1 MKKMKK
7 ILSIILALAMVLTM
21 VACAS
26 KEAPKEE
33 APADKQEETKEET
46 PKEETK
52 EEAPK
57 EEKLDWPKKTITIIC
72 PYSAGGGSDLM
83 SRAVGEELA
92 ERLGV
97 SVVVEDNPGGSGS
110 VGMQLLAAAKNDGY
124 TLILTACGACTL
136 SPWLN
141 DVTYTDESF
150 APICQISASPSFIC
164 VRKDSGIT
172 TFDELLEKAKANPDT
187 ITVGTSG
194 AGSSHHIG
202 LAALGLGLA
211 DNANLFKHIAYG
223 GGAEAVTNLL
233 GGHVDATA
241 TIWSE
246 VAAYIESG
254 DFVPLLCNGSETPD
268 FAGDIPCAADYNVSS
283 DGGTWY
289 AFAAPAGTDQAI
301 IDLLEAEI
309 LDIMSTE
316 KMQETFENLGNPVV
330 PLAEEDIAAK
340 WSEGY
345 KNAEVTLK
353 AIGML

>member
-1 MKKMKK
+1 MKKAKR
-7 ILSIILALAMVLTM
+7 IVSLILALAMALM
-21 VACAS
+21 LVACGS
-26 KEAPKEE
+26 Q
-33 APADKQEETKEET
+33 PANSNTDGDGDTQQET
-46 PKEETK
+46 
-52 EEAPK
+52 
-57 EEKLDWPKKTITIIC
+57 KLDWPKKTITIIC

-83 SRAVGEELA
+83 SRAVADELSK
-92 ERLGV
+92 RLGV
-97 SVVVEDNPGGSGS
+97 SVVVDDKPGGSGS
-110 VGMQLLAAAKNDGY
+110 IGMQLLAASKNDGY

-150 APICQISASPSFIC
+150 APICQVSASPSFIC

-172 TFDELLEKAKANPDT
+172 TFDELVEKAKANPGT
-187 ITVGTSG
+187 ITVGSSG

-211 DNANLFKHIAYG
+211 NDANLFQHIAYG

-246 VAAYIESG
+246 VSAYIESG
-254 DFVPLLCNGSETPD
+254 DFIPLFCNGPETPD
-268 FAGDIPCAADYNVSS
+268 FAGDLPCAADYNLTS

-301 IDLLEAEI
+301 VDLLETTI
-309 LDIMSTE
+309 LDIMAQPETV
-316 KMQETFENLGNPVV
+316 QTFENLGNPVV
-330 PLAEEDIAAK
+330 LLGQKEIAEK
-340 WSEGY
+340 WSSGY
-345 KNAEVTLK
+345 KNAETTLK

>member
-1 MKKMKK
+1 MKKMKR
-7 ILSIILALAMVLTM
+7 IFSLVLALAMALTL
-21 VACAS
+21 VACGNQ
-26 KEAPKEE
+26 
-33 APADKQEETKEET
+33 PANPDTEGNGDTQQET
-46 PKEETK
+46 
-52 EEAPK
+52 
-57 EEKLDWPKKTITIIC
+57 KLDWPKKTITIIC

-83 SRAVGEELA
+83 SRAVADELA
-92 ERLGV
+92 KRLGV
-97 SVVVEDNPGGSGS
+97 SVVVDDKPGGSGS
-110 VGMQLLAAAKNDGY
+110 IGMQLLAASKNDGY

-150 APICQISASPSFIC
+150 APICQVSASPSFIC

-172 TFDELLEKAKANPDT
+172 TFDELVEKAKANPGT
-187 ITVGTSG
+187 ITVGSSG

-211 DNANLFKHIAYG
+211 DDANLFQHIAYG

-246 VAAYIESG
+246 VSAYIESG
-254 DFVPLLCNGSETPD
+254 DFIPLFCNGPETPD
-268 FAGDIPCAADYNVSS
+268 FAGDLPCAADYDLTS

-301 IDLLEAEI
+301 VDLLETTI
-309 LDIMSTE
+309 LDIMAQPETV
-316 KMQETFENLGNPVV
+316 QTFENLGNPVV
-330 PLAEEDIAAK
+330 LLGQKEIAEK
-340 WSEGY
+340 WSSGY
-345 KNAEVTLK
+345 KNAETTLK

>member
-1 MKKMKK
+1 MKKMKR
-7 ILSIILALAMVLTM
+7 IFSLVLALAMALTL
-21 VACAS
+21 VACGS
-26 KEAPKEE
+26 Q
-33 APADKQEETKEET
+33 PANPDTEGNGDTQQET
-46 PKEETK
+46 
-52 EEAPK
+52 
-57 EEKLDWPKKTITIIC
+57 KLDWPKKTITIIC

-83 SRAVGEELA
+83 SRAVADELA
-92 ERLGV
+92 KRLGV
-97 SVVVEDNPGGSGS
+97 SVVVDDKPGGSGS
-110 VGMQLLAAAKNDGY
+110 IGMQLLAASKNDGY

-150 APICQISASPSFIC
+150 APICQVSASPSFIC

-172 TFDELLEKAKANPDT
+172 TFDELVEKAKANPGT
-187 ITVGTSG
+187 ITVGSSG

-211 DNANLFKHIAYG
+211 DDANLFQHIAYG

-246 VAAYIESG
+246 VSAYIESG
-254 DFVPLLCNGSETPD
+254 DFIPLFCNGPETPD
-268 FAGDIPCAADYNVSS
+268 FAGDLPCAADYDLTS

-301 IDLLEAEI
+301 VDLLETTI
-309 LDIMSTE
+309 LDIMAQPETV
-316 KMQETFENLGNPVV
+316 QTFENLGNPVV
-330 PLAEEDIAAK
+330 LLGQKEIAEK
-340 WSEGY
+340 WSSGY
-345 KNAEVTLK
+345 KNAETTLK

>member
-1 MKKMKK
+1 MKKMKR
-7 ILSIILALAMVLTM
+7 IFSLVLALAMALTL
-21 VACAS
+21 VACGS
-26 KEAPKEE
+26 Q
-33 APADKQEETKEET
+33 PANPDTEGNGDTQQET
-46 PKEETK
+46 
-52 EEAPK
+52 
-57 EEKLDWPKKTITIIC
+57 KLDWPKKTITVIC

-83 SRAVGEELA
+83 SRAVADELA
-92 ERLGV
+92 KRLGV
-97 SVVVEDNPGGSGS
+97 SVVVDDKPGGSGS
-110 VGMQLLAAAKNDGY
+110 IGMQLLAASKNDGY

-150 APICQISASPSFIC
+150 APICQVSASPSFIC

-172 TFDELLEKAKANPDT
+172 TFDELVEKAKANPGT

-211 DNANLFKHIAYG
+211 DDANLFQHIAYG

-246 VAAYIESG
+246 VSAYVESG
-254 DFVPLLCNGSETPD
+254 DFIPLFCNGPETPD
-268 FAGDIPCAADYNVSS
+268 FAGDLPCAADYDLTS

-301 IDLLEAEI
+301 VDLLETTI
-309 LDIMSTE
+309 LDIMAQPETV
-316 KMQETFENLGNPVV
+316 QTFENLGNPVV
-330 PLAEEDIAAK
+330 LLNQKEIAEK
-340 WSEGY
+340 WSSGY
-345 KNAEVTLK
+345 KNAETTLK

>member
-1 MKKMKK
+1 MKKMKR
-7 ILSIILALAMVLTM
+7 IFSLVLALAMALTL
-21 VACAS
+21 VACGN
-26 KEAPKEE
+26 K
-33 APADKQEETKEET
+33 PANSDTDGDGDTQQET
-46 PKEETK
+46 
-52 EEAPK
+52 
-57 EEKLDWPKKTITIIC
+57 KLDWPKKTITVIC

-83 SRAVGEELA
+83 SRAVADELSK
-92 ERLGV
+92 RLGV
-97 SVVVEDNPGGSGS
+97 SVVVDDKPGGSGS
-110 VGMQLLAAAKNDGY
+110 IGMQLLAASKNDGY

-150 APICQISASPSFIC
+150 APICQVSASPSFIC

-172 TFDELLEKAKANPDT
+172 TFDELVEKAKANPGT
-187 ITVGTSG
+187 ITVGSSG

-211 DNANLFKHIAYG
+211 NDANLFQHIAYG

-246 VAAYIESG
+246 VSAYIESG
-254 DFVPLLCNGSETPD
+254 DFIPLFCNGPETPD
-268 FAGDIPCAADYNVSS
+268 FAGDLPCAADYDLTS

-301 IDLLEAEI
+301 VDLLETTI
-309 LDIMSTE
+309 LDIMAQPETV
-316 KMQETFENLGNPVV
+316 QTFENLGNPVV
-330 PLAEEDIAAK
+330 LLGQKEIAEK
-340 WSEGY
+340 WSSGY
-345 KNAEVTLK
+345 KNAEATLK

>member
-1 MKKMKK
+1 MKKMKR
-7 ILSIILALAMVLTM
+7 IFSLVLALAMALTL
-21 VACAS
+21 VACGS
-26 KEAPKEE
+26 Q
-33 APADKQEETKEET
+33 PANPDTEKDGDTQQQT
-46 PKEETK
+46 
-52 EEAPK
+52 
-57 EEKLDWPKKTITIIC
+57 KLDWPKKTITVIC

-83 SRAVGEELA
+83 SRAVADELA
-92 ERLGV
+92 KRLGV
-97 SVVVEDNPGGSGS
+97 SVVVDDKPGGSGS
-110 VGMQLLAAAKNDGY
+110 IGMQLLAASKNDGY

-150 APICQISASPSFIC
+150 APICQVSASPSFIC

-172 TFDELLEKAKANPDT
+172 TFDELVEKAKANPGT

-211 DNANLFKHIAYG
+211 NDANLFQHIAYG

-246 VAAYIESG
+246 VSAYVESG
-254 DFVPLLCNGSETPD
+254 DFIPLFCNGPETPE
-268 FAGDIPCAADYNVSS
+268 FAGDLPCAADYDLTS

-301 IDLLEAEI
+301 VDLLETTI
-309 LDIMSTE
+309 LDIMAQPETV
-316 KMQETFENLGNPVV
+316 QTFENLGNPVV
-330 PLAEEDIAAK
+330 LLSQKEIAEK
-340 WSEGY
+340 WSSGY
-345 KNAEVTLK
+345 KNAETTLK

>member
-1 MKKMKK
+1 MKKMKR
-7 ILSIILALAMVLTM
+7 IFSLVLALAMALTL
-21 VACAS
+21 VACGNQ
-26 KEAPKEE
+26 
-33 APADKQEETKEET
+33 PANSDTESNGDTQQET
-46 PKEETK
+46 
-52 EEAPK
+52 
-57 EEKLDWPKKTITIIC
+57 KLDWPKKTITIIC

-83 SRAVGEELA
+83 SRAVADELSK
-92 ERLGV
+92 RLGV
-97 SVVVEDNPGGSGS
+97 SVVVDDKPGGSGS
-110 VGMQLLAAAKNDGY
+110 IGMQLLAASKNDGY

-150 APICQISASPSFIC
+150 APICQVSASPSFIC

-172 TFDELLEKAKANPDT
+172 TFDELVEKAKANPGT
-187 ITVGTSG
+187 ITVGSSG

-211 DNANLFKHIAYG
+211 DDANLFQHIAYG

-246 VAAYIESG
+246 VSAYIESG
-254 DFVPLLCNGSETPD
+254 DFIPLFCNGPETPD
-268 FAGDIPCAADYNVSS
+268 FAGDLPCAADYDLTS

-301 IDLLEAEI
+301 VDLLETTI
-309 LDIMSTE
+309 LDIMAQPETV
-316 KMQETFENLGNPVV
+316 QTFENLGNPVV
-330 PLAEEDIAAK
+330 LLGQKEIAEK
-340 WSEGY
+340 WSSGY
-345 KNAEVTLK
+345 KNAETTLK

>member
-1 MKKMKK
+1 MKKAKR
-7 ILSIILALAMVLTM
+7 IVSLILALAMALM
-21 VACAS
+21 LVACGS
-26 KEAPKEE
+26 Q
-33 APADKQEETKEET
+33 PANSNTDGDGDTQQET
-46 PKEETK
+46 
-52 EEAPK
+52 
-57 EEKLDWPKKTITIIC
+57 KLDWPKKTITVIC

-83 SRAVGEELA
+83 SRAVADELSK
-92 ERLGV
+92 RLGV
-97 SVVVEDNPGGSGS
+97 SVVVDDKPGGSGS
-110 VGMQLLAAAKNDGY
+110 IGMQLLAASKNDGY

-150 APICQISASPSFIC
+150 APICQVSASPSFIC

-172 TFDELLEKAKANPDT
+172 TFDELVEKAKANPGT
-187 ITVGTSG
+187 ITVGSSG

-211 DNANLFKHIAYG
+211 DDANLFQHIAYG

-246 VAAYIESG
+246 VSAYVESG
-254 DFVPLLCNGSETPD
+254 DFIPLFCNGPETPD
-268 FAGDIPCAADYNVSS
+268 FAGDLPCAADYNLTS

-301 IDLLEAEI
+301 VDLLETTI
-309 LDIMSTE
+309 LDIMAQPE
-316 KMQETFENLGNPVV
+316 MVQTFENLGNPVV
-330 PLAEEDIAAK
+330 LLGQKEISEK
-340 WSEGY
+340 WSSGY
-345 KNAEVTLK
+345 KNAETTLK

>member
-1 MKKMKK
+1 MKKAKR
-7 ILSIILALAMVLTM
+7 IVSLILALAMALM
-21 VACAS
+21 LVACGS
-26 KEAPKEE
+26 Q
-33 APADKQEETKEET
+33 PANSNTDGDGDAQQET
-46 PKEETK
+46 
-52 EEAPK
+52 
-57 EEKLDWPKKTITIIC
+57 KLDWPKKTITIIC

-83 SRAVGEELA
+83 SRAVADELSK
-92 ERLGV
+92 RLGV
-97 SVVVEDNPGGSGS
+97 SVVVDDKPGGSGS
-110 VGMQLLAAAKNDGY
+110 IGMQLLAASKNDGS

-150 APICQISASPSFIC
+150 APICQVSASPSFIC

-172 TFDELLEKAKANPDT
+172 TFDELVEKAKANPGT
-187 ITVGTSG
+187 ITVGSSG

-211 DNANLFKHIAYG
+211 DDANLFQHIAYG

-246 VAAYIESG
+246 VSAYVESG
-254 DFVPLLCNGSETPD
+254 DFIPLFCNGPETPD
-268 FAGDIPCAADYNVSS
+268 FAGDLPCAADYNLTS

-301 IDLLEAEI
+301 VDLLETTI
-309 LDIMSTE
+309 LDIMAQPETV
-316 KMQETFENLGNPVV
+316 QTFENLGNPVV
-330 PLAEEDIAAK
+330 LLGQKEIAEK
-340 WSEGY
+340 WSSGY
-345 KNAEVTLK
+345 KNAETTLK

>member
-1 MKKMKK
+1 MKKMKR
-7 ILSIILALAMVLTM
+7 IFSLVLALAMALTL
-21 VACAS
+21 VACGS
-26 KEAPKEE
+26 Q
-33 APADKQEETKEET
+33 PANPDTEGNGDTQQET
-46 PKEETK
+46 
-52 EEAPK
+52 
-57 EEKLDWPKKTITIIC
+57 KLDWPKKNITIIC

-83 SRAVGEELA
+83 SRAVADELA
-92 ERLGV
+92 KRLGV
-97 SVVVEDNPGGSGS
+97 SVVVDDKPGGSGS
-110 VGMQLLAAAKNDGY
+110 IGMQLLAASKNDGY

-150 APICQISASPSFIC
+150 APICQVSASPSFIC

-172 TFDELLEKAKANPDT
+172 TFDELVEKAKANPGT
-187 ITVGTSG
+187 ITVGSSG

-211 DNANLFKHIAYG
+211 DDANLFQHIAYG

-246 VAAYIESG
+246 VSAYIESG
-254 DFVPLLCNGSETPD
+254 DFIPLFCNGPETPD
-268 FAGDIPCAADYNVSS
+268 FAGDLPCAADYDLTS

-301 IDLLEAEI
+301 VDLLETTI
-309 LDIMSTE
+309 LDIMAQPETV
-316 KMQETFENLGNPVV
+316 QTFENLGNPVV
-330 PLAEEDIAAK
+330 LLGQKEIAEK
-340 WSEGY
+340 WSSGY
-345 KNAEVTLK
+345 KNAETTLK

>member
-1 MKKMKK
+1 MKKMKR
-7 ILSIILALAMVLTM
+7 IFSLVLALAMALTL
-21 VACAS
+21 VACGNQ
-26 KEAPKEE
+26 
-33 APADKQEETKEET
+33 PANPDTEGNGDTQQET
-46 PKEETK
+46 
-52 EEAPK
+52 
-57 EEKLDWPKKTITIIC
+57 KLDWPKKTITIIC

-83 SRAVGEELA
+83 SRAVADELSK
-92 ERLGV
+92 RLGV
-97 SVVVEDNPGGSGS
+97 SVVVDDKPGGSGS
-110 VGMQLLAAAKNDGY
+110 IGMQLLAASKNDGY

-150 APICQISASPSFIC
+150 APICQVSASPSFIC

-172 TFDELLEKAKANPDT
+172 TFDELVEKAKANPGT
-187 ITVGTSG
+187 ITVGSSG

-211 DNANLFKHIAYG
+211 DDANLFQHIAYG

-246 VAAYIESG
+246 VSAYIESG
-254 DFVPLLCNGSETPD
+254 DFIPLFCNGPETPD
-268 FAGDIPCAADYNVSS
+268 FAGDLPCAADYDLTS

-289 AFAAPAGTDQAI
+289 AFAAPTGTDQAI
-301 IDLLEAEI
+301 VDLLETTI
-309 LDIMSTE
+309 LDIMAQPETV
-316 KMQETFENLGNPVV
+316 QTFENLGNPVV
-330 PLAEEDIAAK
+330 LLGQKEIAEK
-340 WSEGY
+340 WSSGY
-345 KNAEVTLK
+345 KNAETTLK

>member
-1 MKKMKK
+1 MKKMKR
-7 ILSIILALAMVLTM
+7 IFSLVLALAMALTL
-21 VACAS
+21 VACGNQ
-26 KEAPKEE
+26 
-33 APADKQEETKEET
+33 PANPDTEGNGDTQQET
-46 PKEETK
+46 
-52 EEAPK
+52 
-57 EEKLDWPKKTITIIC
+57 KLDWPKKTITIIC

-83 SRAVGEELA
+83 SRAVADELSK
-92 ERLGV
+92 RLGV
-97 SVVVEDNPGGSGS
+97 SVVVDDKPGGSGS
-110 VGMQLLAAAKNDGY
+110 IGMQLLAASKNDGY

-150 APICQISASPSFIC
+150 APICQVSASPSFIC

-172 TFDELLEKAKANPDT
+172 TFDELVEKAKANPGT
-187 ITVGTSG
+187 ITVGSSG

-211 DNANLFKHIAYG
+211 NDANLFQHIAYG

-246 VAAYIESG
+246 VSAYIESG
-254 DFVPLLCNGSETPD
+254 DFIPLFCNGPETPD
-268 FAGDIPCAADYNVSS
+268 FAGDLPCAADYDLTS

-301 IDLLEAEI
+301 VDLLETTI
-309 LDIMSTE
+309 LDIMAQPETV
-316 KMQETFENLGNPVV
+316 QTFENLGNPVV
-330 PLAEEDIAAK
+330 LLGQKEIAEK
-340 WSEGY
+340 WSSGY
-345 KNAEVTLK
+345 KNAETTLK

>member
-1 MKKMKK
+1 MKKMKR
-7 ILSIILALAMVLTM
+7 IFSLVLALAMALTL
-21 VACAS
+21 VACGS
-26 KEAPKEE
+26 Q
-33 APADKQEETKEET
+33 PANPDTEKDGDTQQET
-46 PKEETK
+46 
-52 EEAPK
+52 
-57 EEKLDWPKKTITIIC
+57 KLDWPKKNITIIC

-83 SRAVGEELA
+83 SRAVADELSK
-92 ERLGV
+92 RLGV
-97 SVVVEDNPGGSGS
+97 SVVVDDKPGGSGS
-110 VGMQLLAAAKNDGY
+110 IGMQLLAASKNDGY

-150 APICQISASPSFIC
+150 APICQVSASPSFIC

-172 TFDELLEKAKANPDT
+172 TFDELVEKAKANPGT
-187 ITVGTSG
+187 ITVGSSG

-211 DNANLFKHIAYG
+211 DDANLFQHIAYG

-246 VAAYIESG
+246 VSAYVESG
-254 DFVPLLCNGSETPD
+254 DFIPLFCNGPETPE
-268 FAGDIPCAADYNVSS
+268 FAGDLPCAADYDLTS

-301 IDLLEAEI
+301 VDLLETTI
-309 LDIMSTE
+309 LDIMAQPETV
-316 KMQETFENLGNPVV
+316 QTFENLGNPVV
-330 PLAEEDIAAK
+330 LLSQKEIAEK
-340 WSEGY
+340 WSSGY
-345 KNAEVTLK
+345 KNAETTLK

>member
-1 MKKMKK
+1 MKKAKR
-7 ILSIILALAMVLTM
+7 IVSLILALAMALM
-21 VACAS
+21 LVACGS
-26 KEAPKEE
+26 Q
-33 APADKQEETKEET
+33 PANSNTDGDGDTQQET
-46 PKEETK
+46 
-52 EEAPK
+52 
-57 EEKLDWPKKTITIIC
+57 KLDWPKKTITIIC

-83 SRAVGEELA
+83 SRAVADELSK
-92 ERLGV
+92 RLGV
-97 SVVVEDNPGGSGS
+97 SVVVDDKPGGSGS
-110 VGMQLLAAAKNDGY
+110 IGMQLLAASKNDGY

-150 APICQISASPSFIC
+150 APICQVSASPSFIC

-172 TFDELLEKAKANPDT
+172 TFDELVEKAKANPGT
-187 ITVGTSG
+187 ITVGSSG

-211 DNANLFKHIAYG
+211 DDANLFQHIAYG

-246 VAAYIESG
+246 VSAYVESG
-254 DFVPLLCNGSETPD
+254 DFIPLFCNGPETPD
-268 FAGDIPCAADYNVSS
+268 FAGDLPCAADYNLTS

-301 IDLLEAEI
+301 VDLLETTI
-309 LDIMSTE
+309 LDIMTQPE
-316 KMQETFENLGNPVV
+316 TVQTFENLGNPVV
-330 PLAEEDIAAK
+330 LLGQKEIAEK
-340 WSEGY
+340 WSSGY
-345 KNAEVTLK
+345 KNAETTLK

>member
-1 MKKMKK
+1 MKKAKR
-7 ILSIILALAMVLTM
+7 IVSLILALAMALM
-21 VACAS
+21 LVACGS
-26 KEAPKEE
+26 Q
-33 APADKQEETKEET
+33 PANSNTDGDGDTQQET
-46 PKEETK
+46 
-52 EEAPK
+52 
-57 EEKLDWPKKTITIIC
+57 KLDWPKKTITIIC

-83 SRAVGEELA
+83 SRAVADELA
-92 ERLGV
+92 KRLGV
-97 SVVVEDNPGGSGS
+97 SVVVDDKPGGSGS
-110 VGMQLLAAAKNDGY
+110 IAMQLLAASKNDGY
-124 TLILTACGACTL
+124 TLTLTACGACTL

-150 APICQISASPSFIC
+150 APICQVSASPSFIC

-172 TFDELLEKAKANPDT
+172 TFDELVEKAKANPGT
-187 ITVGTSG
+187 ITVGSSG

-211 DNANLFKHIAYG
+211 DDANLFQHIAYG

-246 VAAYIESG
+246 VSAYVESG
-254 DFVPLLCNGSETPD
+254 DFIPLFCNGPETPD
-268 FAGDIPCAADYNVSS
+268 FAGDLPCAADYNLTS

-301 IDLLEAEI
+301 VDLLETTI
-309 LDIMSTE
+309 LDIMAQPETV
-316 KMQETFENLGNPVV
+316 QTFENLGNPVI
-330 PLAEEDIAAK
+330 LLGQKEIAEK
-340 WSEGY
+340 WSSGY
-345 KNAEVTLK
+345 KNAETTLK

>member
-1 MKKMKK
+1 MKKAKR
-7 ILSIILALAMVLTM
+7 IVSLILALAMALM
-21 VACAS
+21 LVACGS
-26 KEAPKEE
+26 K
-33 APADKQEETKEET
+33 PANPDTESNGDTQQET
-46 PKEETK
+46 
-52 EEAPK
+52 
-57 EEKLDWPKKTITIIC
+57 KLDWPKKTITIIC

-83 SRAVGEELA
+83 SRAVADELSK
-92 ERLGV
+92 RLGV
-97 SVVVEDNPGGSGS
+97 SVVVDDKPGGSGS
-110 VGMQLLAAAKNDGY
+110 IGMQLLAASKNDGY

-150 APICQISASPSFIC
+150 APICQVSASPSFIC

-172 TFDELLEKAKANPDT
+172 TFDELVEKAKANPGT
-187 ITVGTSG
+187 ITVGSSG

-211 DNANLFKHIAYG
+211 DDANLFQHIAYG

-246 VAAYIESG
+246 VSAYVESG
-254 DFVPLLCNGSETPD
+254 DFIPLFCNGPETPD
-268 FAGDIPCAADYNVSS
+268 FAGDLPCAADYNLTS

-301 IDLLEAEI
+301 VDLLETTI
-309 LDIMSTE
+309 LDIMAQPETV
-316 KMQETFENLGNPVV
+316 QTFENLGNPVV
-330 PLAEEDIAAK
+330 LLGQKEIAEK
-340 WSEGY
+340 WSSGY
-345 KNAEVTLK
+345 KNAETTLK

>member
-1 MKKMKK
+1 MKKMKR
-7 ILSIILALAMVLTM
+7 IFSLVLALAMALTL
-21 VACAS
+21 VACGS
-26 KEAPKEE
+26 Q
-33 APADKQEETKEET
+33 PANPDTKKDGDTQQET
-46 PKEETK
+46 
-52 EEAPK
+52 
-57 EEKLDWPKKTITIIC
+57 KLDWPKKTITVIC
-72 PYSAGGGSDLM
+72 PYSAGGGTDLM
-83 SRAVGEELA
+83 SRAVADELA
-92 ERLGV
+92 KRLGV
-97 SVVVEDNPGGSGS
+97 SVVVDDKPGGSGS
-110 VGMQLLAAAKNDGY
+110 IGMQLLAASKNDGY

-150 APICQISASPSFIC
+150 APICQVSASPSFIC

-172 TFDELLEKAKANPDT
+172 TFDELVEKAKANPGT
-187 ITVGTSG
+187 ITVGSSG

-211 DNANLFKHIAYG
+211 DDANLFQHIAYG

-246 VAAYIESG
+246 VSAYVESG
-254 DFVPLLCNGSETPD
+254 DFIPLFCNGPETPD
-268 FAGDIPCAADYNVSS
+268 FAGDLPCAADYDLTS

-301 IDLLEAEI
+301 VDLLETTI
-309 LDIMSTE
+309 LDIMAQPETV
-316 KMQETFENLGNPVV
+316 QTFENLGNPVV
-330 PLAEEDIAAK
+330 LLAQKEISEK
-340 WSEGY
+340 WSSGY
-345 KNAEVTLK
+345 KNAEATLK

>member
-1 MKKMKK
+1 MKKAKR
-7 ILSIILALAMVLTM
+7 IVSLILALAMALM
-21 VACAS
+21 LVACGS
-26 KEAPKEE
+26 Q
-33 APADKQEETKEET
+33 PANSNTDGDGDTQQET
-46 PKEETK
+46 
-52 EEAPK
+52 
-57 EEKLDWPKKTITIIC
+57 KLDWPKKTITIIC

-83 SRAVGEELA
+83 SRAVADELSK
-92 ERLGV
+92 RLGV
-97 SVVVEDNPGGSGS
+97 SVVVDDKPGGSGS
-110 VGMQLLAAAKNDGY
+110 IGMQLLAASKNDGY

-150 APICQISASPSFIC
+150 APICQVSASPSFIC

-172 TFDELLEKAKANPDT
+172 TFDELVEKAKANPGT
-187 ITVGTSG
+187 ITVGSSG

-211 DNANLFKHIAYG
+211 DDANLFQHIAYG

-246 VAAYIESG
+246 VSAYVESG
-254 DFVPLLCNGSETPD
+254 DFIPLFCNGPETPD
-268 FAGDIPCAADYNVSS
+268 FAGDLPCAADYGLTS

-301 IDLLEAEI
+301 VDLLETTI
-309 LDIMSTE
+309 LDIMAQPE
-316 KMQETFENLGNPVV
+316 MVQTFENLGNPVV
-330 PLAEEDIAAK
+330 LLGQKEISEK
-340 WSEGY
+340 WSSGY
-345 KNAEVTLK
+345 KNAETTLK

>member
-1 MKKMKK
+1 MKKAKR
-7 ILSIILALAMVLTM
+7 IVSLILALAMALM
-21 VACAS
+21 LVACGS
-26 KEAPKEE
+26 Q
-33 APADKQEETKEET
+33 PANSNTDGDGDAQQET
-46 PKEETK
+46 
-52 EEAPK
+52 
-57 EEKLDWPKKTITIIC
+57 KLDWPKKTITIIC

-83 SRAVGEELA
+83 SRAVADELSK
-92 ERLGV
+92 RLGV
-97 SVVVEDNPGGSGS
+97 SVVVDDKPGGSGS
-110 VGMQLLAAAKNDGY
+110 IGMQLLAASKNDGY

-150 APICQISASPSFIC
+150 APICQVSASPSFIC

-172 TFDELLEKAKANPDT
+172 TFDELVEKAKANPGT
-187 ITVGTSG
+187 ITVGSSG

-211 DNANLFKHIAYG
+211 DDANLFQHIAYG

-246 VAAYIESG
+246 VSAYVESG
-254 DFVPLLCNGSETPD
+254 DFIPLFCIGPETPD
-268 FAGDIPCAADYNVSS
+268 FAGDLPCAADYNLTS

-301 IDLLEAEI
+301 VDLLETTI
-309 LDIMSTE
+309 LDIMAQPETV
-316 KMQETFENLGNPVV
+316 QTFENLGNPVV
-330 PLAEEDIAAK
+330 LLGQKEIAEK
-340 WSEGY
+340 WSSGY
-345 KNAEVTLK
+345 KNAETTLK

>member
-1 MKKMKK
+1 MKKAKR
-7 ILSIILALAMVLTM
+7 IVSLILALAMALM
-21 VACAS
+21 LVACGS
-26 KEAPKEE
+26 Q
-33 APADKQEETKEET
+33 PANSNTDGDGDTQQET
-46 PKEETK
+46 
-52 EEAPK
+52 
-57 EEKLDWPKKTITIIC
+57 KLDWPKKTITIIC

-83 SRAVGEELA
+83 SRAVADELSK
-92 ERLGV
+92 RLGV
-97 SVVVEDNPGGSGS
+97 SVVVDDKPGGSGS
-110 VGMQLLAAAKNDGY
+110 IGMQLLAASKNDGY

-150 APICQISASPSFIC
+150 APICQVSASPSFIC

-172 TFDELLEKAKANPDT
+172 TFDELVEKAKANPGT
-187 ITVGTSG
+187 ITVGSSG

-211 DNANLFKHIAYG
+211 DDANLFQHIAYG

-246 VAAYIESG
+246 VSAYVESG
-254 DFVPLLCNGSETPD
+254 DFIPLFCNGPETPD
-268 FAGDIPCAADYNVSS
+268 FAGDLPCAADYNLTS

-301 IDLLEAEI
+301 VDLLETTI
-309 LDIMSTE
+309 LDIMAQPETV
-316 KMQETFENLGNPVV
+316 QTFENLGNPVI
-330 PLAEEDIAAK
+330 LLGQKEIAEK
-340 WSEGY
+340 WSSGY
-345 KNAEVTLK
+345 KNAETTLK

>member
-1 MKKMKK
+1 MKKMKR
-7 ILSIILALAMVLTM
+7 IFSLVLALAMALTL
-21 VACAS
+21 VACGS
-26 KEAPKEE
+26 Q
-33 APADKQEETKEET
+33 PANPDTEKDGDTQQQT
-46 PKEETK
+46 
-52 EEAPK
+52 
-57 EEKLDWPKKTITIIC
+57 KLDWPKKTITIIC

-83 SRAVGEELA
+83 SRAVADELA
-92 ERLGV
+92 KRLGV
-97 SVVVEDNPGGSGS
+97 SVVVDDKPGGSGS
-110 VGMQLLAAAKNDGY
+110 IGMQLLAASKNDGY

-150 APICQISASPSFIC
+150 APICQVSASPSFIC

-172 TFDELLEKAKANPDT
+172 TFDELVEKAKANPGT

-211 DNANLFKHIAYG
+211 DDANLFQHIAYG

-246 VAAYIESG
+246 VSAYVESG
-254 DFVPLLCNGSETPD
+254 DFIPLFCNGPETPE
-268 FAGDIPCAADYNVSS
+268 FAGDLPCAADYDLTS

-301 IDLLEAEI
+301 VDLLETTI
-309 LDIMSTE
+309 LDIMAQPETV
-316 KMQETFENLGNPVV
+316 QTFENLGNPVV
-330 PLAEEDIAAK
+330 LLSQKEIAEK
-340 WSEGY
+340 WSSGY
-345 KNAEVTLK
+345 KNAETTLK

>member
-1 MKKMKK
+1 MKKAKR
-7 ILSIILALAMVLTM
+7 IVSLILALAMALM
-21 VACAS
+21 LVACGS
-26 KEAPKEE
+26 Q
-33 APADKQEETKEET
+33 PANSNTDGDGDTQQET
-46 PKEETK
+46 
-52 EEAPK
+52 
-57 EEKLDWPKKTITIIC
+57 KLDWPKKTITIIC

-83 SRAVGEELA
+83 SRAVADELSK
-92 ERLGV
+92 RLGV
-97 SVVVEDNPGGSGS
+97 SVVVDDKPGGSGS
-110 VGMQLLAAAKNDGY
+110 IGMQLLAASKNDGY

-150 APICQISASPSFIC
+150 APICQVSASPSFIC

-172 TFDELLEKAKANPDT
+172 TFDELVEKAKANPGT
-187 ITVGTSG
+187 ITVGSSG

-211 DNANLFKHIAYG
+211 DDANLFQHIAYG

-246 VAAYIESG
+246 VSAYVESG
-254 DFVPLLCNGSETPD
+254 DFIPLFCNGPETPD
-268 FAGDIPCAADYNVSS
+268 FAGDLPCAADYNLTS

-301 IDLLEAEI
+301 VDLLETTI
-309 LDIMSTE
+309 LDIMAQPETV
-316 KMQETFENLGNPVV
+316 QTFENLGNPVV
-330 PLAEEDIAAK
+330 LLGQKEIAEK
-340 WSEGY
+340 WSSGY
-345 KNAEVTLK
+345 KNAETTLK

>member
-1 MKKMKK
+1 MKKMKR
-7 ILSIILALAMVLTM
+7 IFSLVLALAMALTLA
-21 VACAS
+21 ACGNQ
-26 KEAPKEE
+26 
-33 APADKQEETKEET
+33 PANPDTEGNGDTQQET
-46 PKEETK
+46 
-52 EEAPK
+52 
-57 EEKLDWPKKTITIIC
+57 KLDWPKKTITIIC

-83 SRAVGEELA
+83 SRAVADELSK
-92 ERLGV
+92 RLGV
-97 SVVVEDNPGGSGS
+97 SVVVDDKPGGSGS
-110 VGMQLLAAAKNDGY
+110 IGMQLLAASKNDGY

-150 APICQISASPSFIC
+150 APICQVSASPSFIC

-172 TFDELLEKAKANPDT
+172 TFDELVEKAKANPGT
-187 ITVGTSG
+187 ITVGSSG

-211 DNANLFKHIAYG
+211 DDANLFQHIAYG

-246 VAAYIESG
+246 VSAYIESG
-254 DFVPLLCNGSETPD
+254 DFIPLFCNGPETPD
-268 FAGDIPCAADYNVSS
+268 FAGDLPCAADYDLTS

-301 IDLLEAEI
+301 VDLLETTI
-309 LDIMSTE
+309 LDIMAQPETV
-316 KMQETFENLGNPVV
+316 QTFENLGNPVV
-330 PLAEEDIAAK
+330 LLGQKEIAEK
-340 WSEGY
+340 WSSGY
-345 KNAEVTLK
+345 KNAETTLK

>member
-1 MKKMKK
+1 MKKAKR
-7 ILSIILALAMVLTM
+7 IVSLILALAMALM
-21 VACAS
+21 LVACGS
-26 KEAPKEE
+26 Q
-33 APADKQEETKEET
+33 PANSNNGDDGNTQQET
-46 PKEETK
+46 
-52 EEAPK
+52 
-57 EEKLDWPKKTITIIC
+57 KLDWPKKTITVIC

-83 SRAVGEELA
+83 SRAVADELSK
-92 ERLGV
+92 RLGV
-97 SVVVEDNPGGSGS
+97 SVVVDDKPGGSGS
-110 VGMQLLAAAKNDGY
+110 IGMQLLAASKNDGY

-150 APICQISASPSFIC
+150 APICQVSASPSFIC

-172 TFDELLEKAKANPDT
+172 TFDELVEKAKANPGT

-211 DNANLFKHIAYG
+211 DNANLFQHIAYG

-246 VAAYIESG
+246 VSAYIESG
-254 DFVPLLCNGSETPD
+254 DFIPLFCNGPETPD
-268 FAGDIPCAADYNVSS
+268 FAGDLPCAADYNLTS

-301 IDLLEAEI
+301 VDLLETTI
-309 LDIMSTE
+309 LDIMAQPETV
-316 KMQETFENLGNPVV
+316 QTFENLGNPVV
-330 PLAEEDIAAK
+330 LLGQKEISEK
-340 WSEGY
+340 WSSGY
-345 KNAEVTLK
+345 KNAETTLK

>member
-1 MKKMKK
+1 MKKMKR
-7 ILSIILALAMVLTM
+7 IFSLVLALAMALTL
-21 VACAS
+21 VACGS
-26 KEAPKEE
+26 K
-33 APADKQEETKEET
+33 PANPDTESNGGTQQET
-46 PKEETK
+46 
-52 EEAPK
+52 
-57 EEKLDWPKKTITIIC
+57 KLDWPKKTITIIC

-83 SRAVGEELA
+83 SRAVADELSK
-92 ERLGV
+92 RLGV
-97 SVVVEDNPGGSGS
+97 SVVVDDKPGGSGS
-110 VGMQLLAAAKNDGY
+110 IGMQLLAASKNDGY

-150 APICQISASPSFIC
+150 APICQVSASPSFIC

-172 TFDELLEKAKANPDT
+172 TFDELVEKAKANPGT

-211 DNANLFKHIAYG
+211 NDANLFQHIAYG

-246 VAAYIESG
+246 VSAYIESG
-254 DFVPLLCNGSETPD
+254 DFIPLFCNGPETPD
-268 FAGDIPCAADYNVSS
+268 FAGDLPCAADYDLTS

-301 IDLLEAEI
+301 VDLLETTI
-309 LDIMSTE
+309 LDIMAQPETV
-316 KMQETFENLGNPVV
+316 QTFENLGNPVV
-330 PLAEEDIAAK
+330 LLSQKEIAEK
-340 WSEGY
+340 WSSGY
-345 KNAEVTLK
+345 KNAETTLK

>member
-1 MKKMKK
+1 MKKAKR
-7 ILSIILALAMVLTM
+7 IVSLILALAMALM
-21 VACAS
+21 LVACGS
-26 KEAPKEE
+26 Q
-33 APADKQEETKEET
+33 PANSNTDGDGDTQQET
-46 PKEETK
+46 
-52 EEAPK
+52 
-57 EEKLDWPKKTITIIC
+57 KLDWPKKTITIIC

-83 SRAVGEELA
+83 SRAVADELSK
-92 ERLGV
+92 RLGV
-97 SVVVEDNPGGSGS
+97 SAVVDDKPGGSGS
-110 VGMQLLAAAKNDGY
+110 IGMQLLAASKNDGY

-150 APICQISASPSFIC
+150 APICQVSASPSFIC

-172 TFDELLEKAKANPDT
+172 TFDELVEKAKANPGT
-187 ITVGTSG
+187 ITVGSSG

-211 DNANLFKHIAYG
+211 DDANLFQHIAYG

-246 VAAYIESG
+246 VSAYVESG
-254 DFVPLLCNGSETPD
+254 DFIPLFCNGPETPD
-268 FAGDIPCAADYNVSS
+268 FAGDLPCAADYNLTS

-301 IDLLEAEI
+301 VDLLETTI
-309 LDIMSTE
+309 LDIMAQPETV
-316 KMQETFENLGNPVV
+316 QTFENLGNPVV
-330 PLAEEDIAAK
+330 LLGQKEIAEK
-340 WSEGY
+340 WSSGY
-345 KNAEVTLK
+345 KNAETTLK

>member
-1 MKKMKK
+1 MKKMKR
-7 ILSIILALAMVLTM
+7 IFSLVLALAMALTL
-21 VACAS
+21 VACGNQ
-26 KEAPKEE
+26 
-33 APADKQEETKEET
+33 PANPDTEKDGDTQQQT
-46 PKEETK
+46 
-52 EEAPK
+52 
-57 EEKLDWPKKTITIIC
+57 KLDWPKKTITVIC

-83 SRAVGEELA
+83 SRAVADELA
-92 ERLGV
+92 KRLGV
-97 SVVVEDNPGGSGS
+97 SVVVDDKPGGSGS
-110 VGMQLLAAAKNDGY
+110 IGMQLLAASKNDGY

-150 APICQISASPSFIC
+150 APICQVSASPSFIC

-172 TFDELLEKAKANPDT
+172 TFDELVEKAKANPGT

-211 DNANLFKHIAYG
+211 DDANLFQHIAYG

-246 VAAYIESG
+246 VSAYVESG
-254 DFVPLLCNGSETPD
+254 DFIPLFCNGPETPE
-268 FAGDIPCAADYNVSS
+268 FAGDLPCAADYDLTS

-301 IDLLEAEI
+301 VDLLETTI
-309 LDIMSTE
+309 LDIMAQPETV
-316 KMQETFENLGNPVV
+316 QTFENLGNPVV
-330 PLAEEDIAAK
+330 LLSQKEIAEK
-340 WSEGY
+340 WSSGY
-345 KNAEVTLK
+345 KNAETTLK

>member
-1 MKKMKK
+1 MKKAKR
-7 ILSIILALAMVLTM
+7 IVSLILALAMALM
-21 VACAS
+21 LVACGS
-26 KEAPKEE
+26 Q
-33 APADKQEETKEET
+33 PANSNTDGDGDAQQET
-46 PKEETK
+46 
-52 EEAPK
+52 
-57 EEKLDWPKKTITIIC
+57 KLDWPKKTITIIC

-83 SRAVGEELA
+83 SRAVADELSK
-92 ERLGV
+92 RLGV
-97 SVVVEDNPGGSGS
+97 SVVVDDKPGGSGS
-110 VGMQLLAAAKNDGY
+110 IGMQLLAASKNDGY

-150 APICQISASPSFIC
+150 APICQVSASPSFIC

-172 TFDELLEKAKANPDT
+172 TFDELVEKAKANPGT
-187 ITVGTSG
+187 ITVGSSG

-211 DNANLFKHIAYG
+211 DDANLFQHIAYN

-246 VAAYIESG
+246 VSAYVESG
-254 DFVPLLCNGSETPD
+254 DFIPLFCNGPETPD
-268 FAGDIPCAADYNVSS
+268 FAGDLPCAADYNLTS

-301 IDLLEAEI
+301 VDLLETTI
-309 LDIMSTE
+309 LDIMAQPETV
-316 KMQETFENLGNPVV
+316 QTFENLGNPVV
-330 PLAEEDIAAK
+330 LLGQKEIAEK
-340 WSEGY
+340 WSSGY
-345 KNAEVTLK
+345 KNAETTLK

>member
-1 MKKMKK
+1 MKKAKR
-7 ILSIILALAMVLTM
+7 IVSLILALAMALM
-21 VACAS
+21 LVACGS
-26 KEAPKEE
+26 Q
-33 APADKQEETKEET
+33 PANSNTDGDGDTQQET
-46 PKEETK
+46 
-52 EEAPK
+52 
-57 EEKLDWPKKTITIIC
+57 KLDWPKKTITIIC

-83 SRAVGEELA
+83 SRAVADELA
-92 ERLGV
+92 KRLGV
-97 SVVVEDNPGGSGS
+97 SVVVDDKPGGSGS
-110 VGMQLLAAAKNDGY
+110 IGMQLLAASKNDGY

-150 APICQISASPSFIC
+150 APICQVSASPSFIC

-172 TFDELLEKAKANPDT
+172 TFDELVEKAKANPGT
-187 ITVGTSG
+187 ITVGSSG

-211 DNANLFKHIAYG
+211 DDANLFQHIAYG

-246 VAAYIESG
+246 VSAYVESG
-254 DFVPLLCNGSETPD
+254 DFIPLFCNGPETPD
-268 FAGDIPCAADYNVSS
+268 FAGDLPCAADYNLTS

-301 IDLLEAEI
+301 VDLLETTI
-309 LDIMSTE
+309 LDIMAQPETV
-316 KMQETFENLGNPVV
+316 QTFENLGNPVV
-330 PLAEEDIAAK
+330 LLGQKEIAEK
-340 WSEGY
+340 WSSGY
-345 KNAEVTLK
+345 KNAETTLK

>member
-1 MKKMKK
+1 MKKMKR
-7 ILSIILALAMVLTM
+7 IFSLVLALAMALTL
-21 VACAS
+21 VACGS
-26 KEAPKEE
+26 Q
-33 APADKQEETKEET
+33 PADPDTEKDGDTQQET
-46 PKEETK
+46 
-52 EEAPK
+52 
-57 EEKLDWPKKTITIIC
+57 KLDWPKKTITVIC

-83 SRAVGEELA
+83 SRAVADELA
-92 ERLGV
+92 KRLGV
-97 SVVVEDNPGGSGS
+97 SVVVDDKPGGSGS
-110 VGMQLLAAAKNDGY
+110 IGMQLLAASKNDGY

-150 APICQISASPSFIC
+150 APICQVSASPSFIC

-172 TFDELLEKAKANPDT
+172 TFDELVEKAKANPGT

-211 DNANLFKHIAYG
+211 DDANLFQHIAYG

-246 VAAYIESG
+246 VSAYVESG
-254 DFVPLLCNGSETPD
+254 DFIPLFCNGPETPD
-268 FAGDIPCAADYNVSS
+268 FAGDLPCAADYDLTS

-301 IDLLEAEI
+301 VDLLETTI
-309 LDIMSTE
+309 LDIMAQPETV
-316 KMQETFENLGNPVV
+316 QTFENLGNPVV
-330 PLAEEDIAAK
+330 LLSQKEIAEK
-340 WSEGY
+340 WSSGY

>member
-1 MKKMKK
+1 MKKMKR
-7 ILSIILALAMVLTM
+7 IFSLVLALAMALAL
-21 VACAS
+21 VACGS
-26 KEAPKEE
+26 Q
-33 APADKQEETKEET
+33 PANPDTENNGDTQQET
-46 PKEETK
+46 
-52 EEAPK
+52 
-57 EEKLDWPKKTITIIC
+57 KLDWPKKNITIIC

-83 SRAVGEELA
+83 SRAVADELA
-92 ERLGV
+92 KRLGV
-97 SVVVEDNPGGSGS
+97 SVVVDDKPGGSGS
-110 VGMQLLAAAKNDGY
+110 IGMQLLAASKNDGY

-150 APICQISASPSFIC
+150 APICQVSASPSFIC

-172 TFDELLEKAKANPDT
+172 TFDELVEKAKANPGT

-211 DNANLFKHIAYG
+211 DDANLFQHIAYG

-246 VAAYIESG
+246 VSAYVESG
-254 DFVPLLCNGSETPD
+254 DFIPLFCNGPETPD
-268 FAGDIPCAADYNVSS
+268 FAGDLPCAADYDLTS

-301 IDLLEAEI
+301 VDLLETTI
-309 LDIMSTE
+309 LDIMAQPETV
-316 KMQETFENLGNPVV
+316 QTFENLGNPVV
-330 PLAEEDIAAK
+330 LLSQKEISEK
-340 WSEGY
+340 WSSGY
-345 KNAEVTLK
+345 KNAETTLK

>member
-1 MKKMKK
+1 MKKMKR
-7 ILSIILALAMVLTM
+7 IFSLVLALAMALTL
-21 VACAS
+21 VACGNQ
-26 KEAPKEE
+26 
-33 APADKQEETKEET
+33 PANPDTEGNGDTQQET
-46 PKEETK
+46 
-52 EEAPK
+52 
-57 EEKLDWPKKTITIIC
+57 KLDWPKKNITIIC

-83 SRAVGEELA
+83 SRAVADELA
-92 ERLGV
+92 KRLGV
-97 SVVVEDNPGGSGS
+97 SVVVDDKPGGSGS
-110 VGMQLLAAAKNDGY
+110 IGMQLLAASKNDGY

-150 APICQISASPSFIC
+150 APICQVSASPSFIC

-172 TFDELLEKAKANPDT
+172 TFDELVEKAKANPGT

-211 DNANLFKHIAYG
+211 DDANLFQHIAYG

-246 VAAYIESG
+246 VSAYVESG
-254 DFVPLLCNGSETPD
+254 DFIPLFCNGPETPE
-268 FAGDIPCAADYNVSS
+268 FAGDLPCAADYDLTS

-301 IDLLEAEI
+301 VDLLETTI
-309 LDIMSTE
+309 LDIMAQPETV
-316 KMQETFENLGNPVV
+316 QTFENLGNPVV
-330 PLAEEDIAAK
+330 LLSQKEIAEK
-340 WSEGY
+340 WSSGY
-345 KNAEVTLK
+345 KNAETTLK

>member
-1 MKKMKK
+1 MKKMKR
-7 ILSIILALAMVLTM
+7 IFSLVLALAMALTL
-21 VACAS
+21 VACGN
-26 KEAPKEE
+26 K
-33 APADKQEETKEET
+33 PANSDTDGDGDTQQET
-46 PKEETK
+46 
-52 EEAPK
+52 
-57 EEKLDWPKKTITIIC
+57 KLDWPKKTITIIC

-83 SRAVGEELA
+83 SRAVADELSK
-92 ERLGV
+92 RLGV
-97 SVVVEDNPGGSGS
+97 SVVVDDKPGGSGS
-110 VGMQLLAAAKNDGY
+110 IGMQLLAASKNDGY

-150 APICQISASPSFIC
+150 APICQVSASPSFIC

-172 TFDELLEKAKANPDT
+172 TFDELVEKAKANPGT
-187 ITVGTSG
+187 ITVGSSG

-211 DNANLFKHIAYG
+211 DDANLFQHIAYG

-246 VAAYIESG
+246 VSAYIESG
-254 DFVPLLCNGSETPD
+254 DFIPLFCNGPETPD
-268 FAGDIPCAADYNVSS
+268 FAGDLPCAADYDLTS

-301 IDLLEAEI
+301 VDLLETTI
-309 LDIMSTE
+309 LDIMAQPETV
-316 KMQETFENLGNPVV
+316 QTFENLGNPVV
-330 PLAEEDIAAK
+330 LLGQKEIAEK
-340 WSEGY
+340 WSSGY
-345 KNAEVTLK
+345 KNAETTLK